1 MNARWLTGRT
11 FRVLFAPLML
21 AGALIAAA
29 PGGASASTCVGWTGV
44 QPPNPGSSRNFLTG
58 VAVLSRCNA
67 WAVGDYNGTTFEQT
81 LIEHWNGSAWKQ
93 VPSPNPGSGSVLT
106 GVAATSAS
114 NAWAVG
120 NYGNG
125 TGGSQTLIAH
135 WNGTTWKQVP
145 SPNPAGTAGFN
156 ILTGVAATSAS
167 NAWAVGTTAGQT
179 LIAHW
184 NGTAWKQVPS
194 PNPDI
199 DSRLTGVAAT
209 SASNAWAVG
218 RYNNGDPSA
227 DKTLI
232 AHWNGTAWKQV
243 PSPNPSVG
251 VNILTGVAA
260 TSASNAWAVGYGSIA
275 MSDQTL
281 IAHWNGTA
289 WKQVPSPNPG
299 GPDNDNDLN
308 GVVATSA
315 GNAWVVGGYTSALG
329 LSTLTAHWNGTAW
342 KQVPSPNLGIDNDL
356 IGVAASSA
364 TDIWAVGHYV
374 HGTVFRTLALHCC

>member
-11 FRVLFAPLML
+11 FRVLLAPLTL

-29 PGGASASTCVGWTGV
+29 PGGASASACVGWTGV

-58 VAVLSRCNA
+58 VAVLSPCNA

-93 VPSPNPGSGSVLT
+93 VPSPNPGGGSFLT
-106 GVAATSAS
+106 SVAATSAS

-120 NYGNG
+120 DYGNG
-125 TGGSQTLIAH
+125 TGSQTLIEH
-135 WNGTTWKQVP
+135 WNGSTWKQVP
-145 SPNPAGTAGFN
+145 SPNPG
-156 ILTGVAATSAS
+156 S
-167 NAWAVGTTAGQT
+167 
-179 LIAHW
+179 
-184 NGTAWKQVPS
+184 
-194 PNPDI
+194 
-199 DSRLTGVAAT
+199 DSFLTGVAAT

-227 DKTLI
+227 DQTLI
-232 AHWNGTAWKQV
+232 EHWNGTAWTQV
-243 PSPNPSVG
+243 PSPNPALG
-251 VNILTGVAA
+251 GNLLTGVAA
-260 TSASNAWAVGYGSIA
+260 TSASNAWAVGYGIIA
-275 MSDQTL
+275 MSRQTL

-308 GVVATSA
+308 GVVAISA
-315 GNAWVVGGYTSALG
+315 SNAWAVGSYTSPLG

-342 KQVPSPNLGIDNDL
+342 AQVPSPNPGIDNFL
-356 IGVAASSA
+356 AGVAASSA
-364 TDIWAVGHYV
+364 TNIWAVGRYV